1 MSQGK
6 RTKVTDATLAAIIA
20 EIHKRAEKAP
30 PGFFPLEHW
39 ENRWGCKRSAVKKY
53 LNAGVTMG
61 ILERITLRHSYDGKY
76 VRRAPYYGP
85 ASKKAGQKP
94 KR

>member
-6 RTKVTDATLAAIIA
+6 RKPVTDATLAAIIA
-20 EIHKRAEKAP
+20 ELHNRADKAP
-30 PGFFPLEHW
+30 PNFHPLEEW
-39 ENRWGCKRSAVKKY
+39 ERRWKCKRSAVKKY
-53 LNAGVTMG
+53 LNAGVEMG

-85 ASKKAGQKP
+85 ARKQARQKP
-94 KR
+94 PR